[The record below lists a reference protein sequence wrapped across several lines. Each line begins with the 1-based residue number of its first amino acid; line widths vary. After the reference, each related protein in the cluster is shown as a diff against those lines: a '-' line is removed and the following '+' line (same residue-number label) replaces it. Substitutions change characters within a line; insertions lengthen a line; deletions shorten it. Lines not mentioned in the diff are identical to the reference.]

1 MADQSVFKDD
11 ALYTA
16 IVALC
21 MLIAVFV
28 LQIVGLVHAVRG
40 ANGPTPL
47 VSSCTPV
54 FQPFGFA
61 VLDGNCNIFN
71 IQQNFLKGV
80 GCIQIPG
87 NRQMSWLKATV
98 VGTSLAL
105 VLQIV
110 DICLLTMVHSK
121 TRWRGIKMRRPWCSM
136 IGGLGVLGLI
146 LIYGIS
152 YANSLPLGIAERIW
166 IVQIVDEPSVWATDL
181 VPAGLRGA
189 MIGWNDGIFASW
201 GTQYYGPS
209 ILE

>member
-1 MADQSVFKDD
+1 
-11 ALYTA
+11 
-16 IVALC
+16 
-21 MLIAVFV
+21 MLTAVFV
-28 LQIVGLVHAVRG
+28 LQIVGLMHAVKG
-40 ANGPTPL
+40 MNGPTPL

-54 FQPFGFA
+54 FQPFGVA
-61 VLDGNCNIFN
+61 VLDGDCNIFT
-71 IQQNFLKGV
+71 IKQNNLKGV

-87 NRQMSWLKATV
+87 SRQMAWLKATT

-105 VLQIV
+105 ILQMV

-152 YANSLPLGIAERIW
+152 YANSLPPGIAERIW
-166 IVQIVDEPSVWATDL
+166 IVQVVGEPSIWSTNL
-181 VPAGLRGA
+181 VQAGLRGA
-189 MIGWNDGIFASW
+189 MIGWDDGIFASW

-209 ILE
+209 IVD